1 VRDVAILL
9 ALVPTLI
16 ACVAPRHTPARC
28 AVKLHR
34 VAQESVELAV
44 PSGGVVEVTAAVAA
58 TSGYGWTAIMSSSR
72 HVVPLDSSVLAS
84 RGSGLGAA
92 STYRARF
99 LVVGGDRSVVTF
111 RMVRPFSPDEAADE
125 FTVVLDSRRGQ
136 CR

>member
-1 VRDVAILL
+1 MRDVAILL
-9 ALVPTLI
+9 ALLPTVI

-34 VAQESVELAV
+34 VAQESIELPV
-44 PSGGVVEVTAAVAA
+44 PGDGVFEVTAAVAA
-58 TSGYGWTAIMSSSR
+58 TSGYGWTASMSSSR
-72 HVVPLDSSVLAS
+72 HVVPLESSVLAS

-99 LVVGGDRSVVTF
+99 RVVGEERSVVTF
-111 RMVRPFSPDEAADE
+111 RMVRPFSPNEAADE
-125 FTVVLDSRRGQ
+125 FTVVLDSRRGR